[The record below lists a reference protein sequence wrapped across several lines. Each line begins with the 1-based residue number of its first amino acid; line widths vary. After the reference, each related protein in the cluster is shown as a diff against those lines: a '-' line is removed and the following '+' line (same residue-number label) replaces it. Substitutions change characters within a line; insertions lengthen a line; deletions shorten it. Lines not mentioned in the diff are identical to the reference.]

1 MKKAEP
7 IWTKDFIM
15 VVLVNLFVFVFFYTF
30 LAVLPIYMIQELGGT
45 ESQGGLLISLFLL
58 SAIITRPFSGPI
70 IERFGKKRMAAIA
83 LAVFAL
89 SSFLYMPIHDFY
101 LLLALRFFQGIWFSI
116 LTTVTGAIAADIIP
130 MKRRGEGLGYFAMS
144 MNLALAIGPFLGLS
158 LVKVISFPV
167 FFTIFAVFISLGFFV
182 TLLIKVPKGTETGTT
197 VFRFSFSDMFEK
209 GALKIAIV
217 GLFISFCYSSVT
229 SFLSVY
235 AKSIDLLNISGYFFV
250 CFAVTMMLARPFTG
264 KLFDRV
270 GPGIVIYPS
279 ILIFSVGLCL
289 LSFTNSGWMLLLSGA
304 VIGLGYG
311 SIVPCMQ
318 TLAIQNSPAHR
329 SGFATATF
337 FTFFDTGGL
346 NVHGRK
352 RIQRQL
358 CINCRLVHF
367 ADYRR
372 SCLDLLEHR
381 AMSVRVRTLLFPFIF
396 PMVH

>member
-70 IERFGKKRMAAIA
+70 IERFGKKRMAVIA

-144 MNLALAIGPFLGLS
+144 MNLAMAIGPFLGLS

-182 TLLIKVPKGTETGTT
+182 TLLIKIPKGTETGTI

-337 FTFFDTGGL
+337 FTFFDTGIAAGSYVFGL
-346 NVHGRK
+346 FVASAGFHAIYLSAGLFVLVSLVLYTWSRRKPLSLEAEGNVS
-352 RIQRQL
+352 I
-358 CINCRLVHF
+358 
-367 ADYRR
+367 AD
-372 SCLDLLEHR
+372 
-381 AMSVRVRTLLFPFIF
+381 
-396 PMVH
+396 

>member
-337 FTFFDTGGL
+337 FTFFDTGIAAGSYVFGL
-346 NVHGRK
+346 FVASAGFHAIYLSAGLFVLVSLALYTWSRRKPLSLEAEGNVS
-352 RIQRQL
+352 I
-358 CINCRLVHF
+358 
-367 ADYRR
+367 AD
-372 SCLDLLEHR
+372 
-381 AMSVRVRTLLFPFIF
+381 
-396 PMVH
+396 

>member
-70 IERFGKKRMAAIA
+70 IERFGKKRMAVIA

-144 MNLALAIGPFLGLS
+144 MNLAMAIGPFLGLS

-182 TLLIKVPKGTETGTT
+182 TLLIKIPRGTETGTT

-337 FTFFDTGGL
+337 FTFFDTGIAAGSYVFGL
-346 NVHGRK
+346 FVASAGFHAIYLSAGLFVLVSLVLYTWSRRKPLSLEAEGNVS
-352 RIQRQL
+352 I
-358 CINCRLVHF
+358 
-367 ADYRR
+367 AD
-372 SCLDLLEHR
+372 
-381 AMSVRVRTLLFPFIF
+381 
-396 PMVH
+396 

>member
-1 MKKAEP
+1 LKKAEP

-70 IERFGKKRMAAIA
+70 IERFGKKRMAVIA
-83 LAVFAL
+83 LAV
-89 SSFLYMPIHDFY
+89 H
-101 LLLALRFFQGIWFSI
+101 GIWFSI

-144 MNLALAIGPFLGLS
+144 MNLAMAIGPFLGLS

-182 TLLIKVPKGTETGTT
+182 TLLIKIPKGTETGTT

-337 FTFFDTGGL
+337 FTFFDTGIAAGSYVFGL
-346 NVHGRK
+346 FVASAGFHAIYLSAGLFVLVSLVLYTWSRRKPLSLEAEGNVS
-352 RIQRQL
+352 I
-358 CINCRLVHF
+358 
-367 ADYRR
+367 AD
-372 SCLDLLEHR
+372 
-381 AMSVRVRTLLFPFIF
+381 
-396 PMVH
+396 

>member
-70 IERFGKKRMAAIA
+70 IERFGKKRMAVIA

-144 MNLALAIGPFLGLS
+144 MNLAMAIGPFLGLS

-182 TLLIKVPKGTETGTT
+182 TLLIKIPKGTETGTT

-209 GALKIAIV
+209 GALKIALV

-337 FTFFDTGGL
+337 FTFFDTGIAAGSYVFGL
-346 NVHGRK
+346 FVASAGFHAIYLSAGLFVLVSLVLYTWSRRKPLSLEAEGNVS
-352 RIQRQL
+352 I
-358 CINCRLVHF
+358 
-367 ADYRR
+367 AD
-372 SCLDLLEHR
+372 
-381 AMSVRVRTLLFPFIF
+381 
-396 PMVH
+396 

>member
-70 IERFGKKRMAAIA
+70 IERFGKKRMAVIA

-144 MNLALAIGPFLGLS
+144 MNLAMAIGPFLGLS

-167 FFTIFAVFISLGFFV
+167 FFSIFAVFISLGFFV

-279 ILIFSVGLCL
+279 ILIFSIGLCL

-337 FTFFDTGGL
+337 FTFFDTGIAAGSYVFGL
-346 NVHGRK
+346 FVASAGFHAIYLSAGLFVLVSLVLYTWSRRKPLSLEAEGNVS
-352 RIQRQL
+352 I
-358 CINCRLVHF
+358 
-367 ADYRR
+367 AD
-372 SCLDLLEHR
+372 
-381 AMSVRVRTLLFPFIF
+381 
-396 PMVH
+396 

>member
-70 IERFGKKRMAAIA
+70 IERFGKKRMAVIA

-144 MNLALAIGPFLGLS
+144 MNLAMAIGPFLGLS

-182 TLLIKVPKGTETGTT
+182 TLLIKIPKGTETGTT

-279 ILIFSVGLCL
+279 ILIFSIGLCL

-337 FTFFDTGGL
+337 FTFFDTGIAAGSYVFGL
-346 NVHGRK
+346 FVASAGFHAIYLSAGLFVLVSLVLYTWSRRKPLSLEAEGNVS
-352 RIQRQL
+352 I
-358 CINCRLVHF
+358 
-367 ADYRR
+367 AD
-372 SCLDLLEHR
+372 
-381 AMSVRVRTLLFPFIF
+381 
-396 PMVH
+396 

>member
-70 IERFGKKRMAAIA
+70 IERFGKKRMAVIA

-144 MNLALAIGPFLGLS
+144 MNLAMAIGPFLGLS

-182 TLLIKVPKGTETGTT
+182 TLLIKIPKGTETGTT

-337 FTFFDTGGL
+337 FTFFDTGIAAGSYVFGL
-346 NVHGRK
+346 FVASAGFHAIYLSAGLFVLVSLALYTWSRRKPLSLEAEGNVS
-352 RIQRQL
+352 I
-358 CINCRLVHF
+358 
-367 ADYRR
+367 AD
-372 SCLDLLEHR
+372 
-381 AMSVRVRTLLFPFIF
+381 
-396 PMVH
+396 

>member
-58 SAIITRPFSGPI
+58 SAIITRPFSGAI
-70 IERFGKKRMAAIA
+70 IERFGKKKMAVIA

-89 SSFLYMPIHDFY
+89 SSFLYMPVHDFY

-144 MNLALAIGPFLGLS
+144 MNLAMAIGPFLGLS

-337 FTFFDTGGL
+337 FTFFDTGIAAGSYVFGL
-346 NVHGRK
+346 FVASAGFHAIYLSAGLFVLVSLVLYTWSRRKPLSLEAEGNVS
-352 RIQRQL
+352 I
-358 CINCRLVHF
+358 
-367 ADYRR
+367 AD
-372 SCLDLLEHR
+372 
-381 AMSVRVRTLLFPFIF
+381 
-396 PMVH
+396 

>member
-1 MKKAEP
+1 
-7 IWTKDFIM
+7 M

-70 IERFGKKRMAAIA
+70 IERFGKKRMAVIA

-144 MNLALAIGPFLGLS
+144 MNLAMAIGPFLGLS

-182 TLLIKVPKGTETGTT
+182 TLLIKIPKGTETGTT

-337 FTFFDTGGL
+337 FTFFDTGIAAGSYVFGL
-346 NVHGRK
+346 FVASAGFHAIYLSAGLFVLVSLVLYTWSRRKPLSLEAEGNVS
-352 RIQRQL
+352 I
-358 CINCRLVHF
+358 
-367 ADYRR
+367 AD
-372 SCLDLLEHR
+372 
-381 AMSVRVRTLLFPFIF
+381 
-396 PMVH
+396 

>member
-70 IERFGKKRMAAIA
+70 IERFGKKRMAVIA

-130 MKRRGEGLGYFAMS
+130 KKRRGEGLGYFAMS
-144 MNLALAIGPFLGLS
+144 MNLAMAIGPFLGLS

-182 TLLIKVPKGTETGTT
+182 TLLIKIPKGTETGTT

-337 FTFFDTGGL
+337 FTFFDTGIAAGSYVFGL
-346 NVHGRK
+346 FVASAGFHAIYLSAGLFVLVSLVLYTWSRRKPLSLEAEGNVS
-352 RIQRQL
+352 I
-358 CINCRLVHF
+358 
-367 ADYRR
+367 AD
-372 SCLDLLEHR
+372 
-381 AMSVRVRTLLFPFIF
+381 
-396 PMVH
+396 

>member
-70 IERFGKKRMAAIA
+70 IERFGKKRMAVIA

-144 MNLALAIGPFLGLS
+144 MNLAMAIGPFLGLS

-182 TLLIKVPKGTETGTT
+182 TLLIKIPKGTETGTT

-337 FTFFDTGGL
+337 FTFFDTGIAAGSYVFGL
-346 NVHGRK
+346 FVASAGFHAIYLSAGLFVLVSLVLYTWSRRKPLSLEAEGNVS
-352 RIQRQL
+352 I
-358 CINCRLVHF
+358 
-367 ADYRR
+367 AD
-372 SCLDLLEHR
+372 
-381 AMSVRVRTLLFPFIF
+381 
-396 PMVH
+396 

>member
-70 IERFGKKRMAAIA
+70 IERFGKKRMAVIA

-89 SSFLYMPIHDFY
+89 SSYLYMPIHDFY

-144 MNLALAIGPFLGLS
+144 MNLAMAIGPFLGLS

-182 TLLIKVPKGTETGTT
+182 TLLIKIPKGTETGTT

-337 FTFFDTGGL
+337 FTFFDTGIAAGSYVFGL
-346 NVHGRK
+346 FVASAGFHAIYLSAGLFVLVSLVLYTWSRRKPLSLEAEGNVS
-352 RIQRQL
+352 I
-358 CINCRLVHF
+358 
-367 ADYRR
+367 AD
-372 SCLDLLEHR
+372 
-381 AMSVRVRTLLFPFIF
+381 
-396 PMVH
+396 

>member
-1 MKKAEP
+1 MSKSDS

-30 LAVLPIYMIQELGGT
+30 LAVLPIYMIQELGGS

-58 SAIITRPFSGPI
+58 SAIITRPFSGAI
-70 IERFGKKRMAAIA
+70 IERFGKKRMTIVSLA
-83 LAVFAL
+83 LFAL
-89 SSFLYMPIHDFY
+89 SSYLYLPLHNFY
-101 LLLALRFFQGIWFSI
+101 LLLGLRFFQGIWFSI

-130 MKRRGEGLGYFAMS
+130 AKRRGEGLGYFAMS
-144 MNLALAIGPFLGLS
+144 MNLAMAIGPFLGLS

-167 FFTIFAVFISLGFFV
+167 FFTIFAVFVSLG
-182 TLLIKVPKGTETGTT
+182 LLIAFMIRVPDQNNSGTT

-217 GLFISFCYSSVT
+217 GLSISFCYSSVT
-229 SFLSVY
+229 SYLSVY
-235 AKSIDLLNISGYFFV
+235 AKTIHLLDVSGYFFV
-250 CFAVTMMLARPFTG
+250 CFAVTMMAARPFTG

-279 ILIFSVGLCL
+279 IIVFSAGLCML
-289 LSFTNSGWMLLLSGA
+289 AMTNSALMLLLSGA

-318 TLAIQNSPAHR
+318 TLAIQNSPGHR

-337 FTFFDTGGL
+337 FTFFDSGIAGGSYVFGL
-346 NVHGRK
+346 FVASAGFHSIYLAAGLFVLIALLLYGWSQKKRTPLEADGNVSS
-352 RIQRQL
+352 
-358 CINCRLVHF
+358 
-367 ADYRR
+367 AD
-372 SCLDLLEHR
+372 
-381 AMSVRVRTLLFPFIF
+381 
-396 PMVH
+396 

>member
-70 IERFGKKRMAAIA
+70 IERFGKKRMAVIA

-144 MNLALAIGPFLGLS
+144 MNLAMAIGPFLGLS

-337 FTFFDTGGL
+337 FTFFDTGIAAGSYVFGL
-346 NVHGRK
+346 FVASAGFHAIYLSAGLFVLVSLALYTWSRRKPLSLEAEGNVS
-352 RIQRQL
+352 I
-358 CINCRLVHF
+358 
-367 ADYRR
+367 AD
-372 SCLDLLEHR
+372 
-381 AMSVRVRTLLFPFIF
+381 
-396 PMVH
+396 